1 MNREKVVQVWEKRK
15 LIPTLHNMDY
25 FLFTLFCFYS
35 FFLFAIRVLGNQL
48 KPLIRETRTAAR

>member
-1 MNREKVVQVWEKRK
+1 MQVWEKRK